1 MFFYHKVA
9 EFVEYRNAAQI
20 RAMWTSLALPG
31 IEEWEFHGQDE
42 MVYLGYSCGLGANL
56 CIKFTGIVS

>member
-42 MVYLGYSCGLGANL
+42 WF
-56 CIKFTGIVS
+56 I